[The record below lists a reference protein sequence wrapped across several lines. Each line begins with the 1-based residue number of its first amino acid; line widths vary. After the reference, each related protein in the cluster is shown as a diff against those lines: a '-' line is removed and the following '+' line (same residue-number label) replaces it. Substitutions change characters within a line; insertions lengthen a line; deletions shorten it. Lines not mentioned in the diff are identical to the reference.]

1 MNILITGGTGFIG
14 SYVRQMLLQEGHM
27 LTIVSRSP
35 GEYKNEA
42 AKNQRFVAWEG
53 DLVAEM
59 NKADA
64 VINLAG
70 ASIFGKRWTQ
80 EVKNK
85 IYNSRI
91 ECTQQ
96 LVEAIEQAT
105 DRPSVMISAS
115 GSDYYGDSGD
125 RILDESAEP
134 GDSFLSKV
142 CIDWEQAAQPV
153 TKLGV
158 RLATPRIAVVLE
170 RDGGAIQQMLVP
182 FKLFVGGP
190 IGSGN
195 QYFPWIHM
203 LDLCRG
209 LIYPI
214 ENEDFEGAYNLSAPN
229 PVTMNE
235 FASELA
241 SQLHR
246 PSLFRVPEF
255 VLDFVLGEAANPI
268 VTSKRLQPKKLQQH
282 SFEFRFHYL
291 REALGDIL

>member
-14 SYVRQMLLQEGHM
+14 SYLRTLLLQDGHLLM
-27 LTIVSRSP
+27 IVTRSP
-35 GEYKNEA
+35 EKYKNES
-42 AKNQRFVAWEG
+42 AKNQRFVSWDENLAP
-53 DLVAEM
+53 EM
-59 NKADA
+59 EKADV

-70 ASIFGKRWTQ
+70 ASIFGKRWTE
-80 EVKNK
+80 EVKEK

-91 ECTQQ
+91 RCTEQ
-96 LVEAIEQAT
+96 LVSAIEEANN
-105 DRPSVMISAS
+105 RPSVMISAS
-115 GSDYYGDSGD
+115 GADYYGGSGD
-125 RILDESAEP
+125 QILDETTEP
-134 GDSFLSKV
+134 GDSFLAKV
-142 CIDWEQAAQPV
+142 CFDWEQAARQI
-153 TKLGV
+153 TDFGV
-158 RLATPRIAVVLE
+158 RLATPRIGVVLE
-170 RDGGAIQQMLVP
+170 EDGGALQQMLLP

-214 ENEDFEGAYNLSAPN
+214 ENENFEGPYNLNAPN
-229 PVTMNE
+229 PVTMDM

-241 SQLHR
+241 SQLRR

-255 VLDFVLGEAANPI
+255 VLNIVLGEAANPV
-268 VTSKRLQPKKLQQH
+268 VTSKRMKPEKLQQH
-282 SFEFRFHYL
+282 GFEFRFAYL